1 MITVLSADR
10 SKLDRDLNRDPTGEL
25 DADLY
30 TSYYGPTDV
39 VTRDDLAQEVEPA
52 ADLEV

>member
-1 MITVLSADR
+1 MIHIIGLYFAPIMTGYV
-10 SKLDRDLNRDPTGEL
+10 TGEL

-30 TSYYGPTDV
+30 SRYYGPTDE
-39 VTRDDLAQEVEPA
+39 VTRDDLAQEVKPA